1 MEQRNRFIRS
11 LLGGGL
17 LLTVLTVDSCTAPR
31 HVSQVVRESR
41 VDTVYLNNISYDSIY
56 ILKDRT
62 SEQRKDT
69 VYVREVQVEYR
80 YRMLRDTAVITRTDS
95 IPYEVTVV
103 ETKEIVRPVTWY
115 DKLTRGVF
123 WIVVGTLLAALGIR
137 TGRVIKYRR
146 L

>member
-1 MEQRNRFIRS
+1 M
-11 LLGGGL
+11 
-17 LLTVLTVDSCTAPR
+17 
-31 HVSQVVRESR
+31 VRESR